1 MLTNDEMCMSR
12 RSFQTWS
19 APQFMPWG
27 AIRGCFSAARKFCV
41 PSKALPNLFGQLAVS
56 YLVLALELFAMS
68 RISLT
73 ARWALAD
80 QVFCCRMKIYLGFT
94 VAGSR
99 SSIEA
104 AKKILE
110 VLQSLGHE
118 VLTSHL
124 VSDDAWEAD
133 RSVSPQK
140 IFARDMNWLAQCDL
154 FVAEVTGSSF
164 GLGFETGYL
173 LGATAKKTILFFERD
188 AERRISLLI
197 TGNTH
202 ANCVLAPYSHL
213 GELEELVRRHVSA
226 AGLPARSDST

>member
-1 MLTNDEMCMSR
+1 
-12 RSFQTWS
+12 
-19 APQFMPWG
+19 
-27 AIRGCFSAARKFCV
+27 
-41 PSKALPNLFGQLAVS
+41 
-56 YLVLALELFAMS
+56 
-68 RISLT
+68 
-73 ARWALAD
+73 
-80 QVFCCRMKIYLGFT
+80 MKIYLGFT

-104 AKKILE
+104 AKIILN

-124 VSDDAWEAD
+124 LSDDAWEAD
-133 RSVSPQK
+133 RSVPPQK

-173 LGATAKKTILFFERD
+173 LFFERD

-213 GELEELVRRHVSA
+213 RELEELVRRHVSA
-226 AGLPARSDST
+226 AELSARSDRT

>member
-1 MLTNDEMCMSR
+1 
-12 RSFQTWS
+12 
-19 APQFMPWG
+19 
-27 AIRGCFSAARKFCV
+27 
-41 PSKALPNLFGQLAVS
+41 
-56 YLVLALELFAMS
+56 
-68 RISLT
+68 
-73 ARWALAD
+73 
-80 QVFCCRMKIYLGFT
+80 MKIYLGFT

-104 AKKILE
+104 AKKILN

-133 RSVSPQK
+133 RSVAPQK

-173 LGATAKKTILFFERD
+173 LGATAKNTILFFERG
-188 AERRISLLI
+188 AEHRISLLI

-202 ANCVLAPYSHL
+202 PNCVLAPYSHL
-213 GELEELVRRHVSA
+213 EELEELIRRYVSPSE
-226 AGLPARSDST
+226 LPARSNCT